1 MKKTIFPVFGIFI
14 LLLAFSGNVLAQ
26 TDTTSNNLD
35 ELLNEVDK
43 SSTEK
48 EYTSATFK
56 STRLIVGQ
64 SIENVGVGVLD
75 FRISHRFNAIDKGIK
90 DLFGLDGATIRLGLD
105 YGLTKRVTIGLGRS
119 TYDKEIDGYVKY
131 KVLQQTTDNS
141 MPFTLSYVGNI
152 MLQTMNVNIP
162 VGYDY
167 QFSNRLCYSN
177 QLLLAHKFSKSFS
190 LQLMPTHIHY
200 NLVDKRAEK
209 NDIIA
214 LGIGNRLKLSN
225 RVSLNAEYYYVLDN
239 LKLQG
244 TRNALSLGF
253 DIETGGHVFQLYF
266 TNATGMTDRAFIGK
280 TTGQWNK
287 NGIRFGFNISRVFT
301 VKKPKGFENSRNKI
315 Y

>member
-1 MKKTIFPVFGIFI
+1 MKRIILPFLGIFLFI
-14 LLLAFSGNVLAQ
+14 LSAGQVLAQ
-26 TDTTSNNLD
+26 TDSTSDNLD
-35 ELLNEVDK
+35 ELLNQSDK
-43 SSTEK
+43 NSSTK

-75 FRISHRFNAIDKGIK
+75 FRISHRFNSIDKGVK

-105 YGLTKRVTIGLGRS
+105 YGLSKRITIGLGRS

-141 MPFTLSYVGNI
+141 MPVTVSYVGNI
-152 MLQTMNVNIP
+152 MLQTMAANIP
-162 VGYDY
+162 LGYEY
-167 QFSNRLCYSN
+167 YFRNRLCYSN
-177 QLLLAHKFSKSFS
+177 QLLIARKFNRSFS
-190 LQLMPTHIHY
+190 VQLMPTHIHY
-200 NLVDKRAEK
+200 NLVDKASEK
-209 NDIIA
+209 NDVIA

-239 LKLQG
+239 LKLKG
-244 TRNALSLGF
+244 TNNVLSLGF

-280 TTGQWNK
+280 TTDQWNK

-301 VKKPKGFENSRNKI
+301 VKKPKGFENSKNKI